1 MKIFNLHMKRIYH
14 IIAAVL
20 VTVLMSSCK
29 EDLTPTANF
38 TETLVNLHPSQ
49 SVDLSVKLDRPAET
63 ALSIPVEFACE
74 SNAYSVSDKAF
85 KFAQGSNTA
94 SITLTDI
101 DLPAG
106 TTVSAKLVASAQAY
120 VGVNYSC
127 FVVKDESEAYSIQ
140 LSSSAIELS
149 SCGRVT
155 LSISLTGA
163 YSGNKFKAPEDKS
176 IPFSISGDN
185 ASLVSVQDGLTQFT
199 VPKGK
204 NSASVVLLC
213 AETLEE
219 GSAVVSLGGEAAG
232 KQVAISIKSFSP
244 ASLIGEWAF
253 SRVYDA
259 EEIMVW
265 FEDEGDD
272 SDLLPLNNEGFTLTF
287 TEGEDGKVT
296 LTPGEGDF
304 ANFFRVSEVSLTA
317 PVNISSKGKIVG
329 PYQCSELNMFQAE
342 DPGLKEPVVYT
353 YFKLSP
359 ANRAFSAST
368 ESAGD
373 GVVAFRINDEGN
385 LEMMFRDYDQPPFG
399 ENWWLGFDP
408 DMFGFCSLFTRVE

>member
-106 TTVSAKLVASAQAY
+106 VTVSAKLVASAQAY

-127 FVVKDESEAYSIQ
+127 FVVKDESEAYSVQ
-140 LSSSAIELS
+140 FSSSSVELN
-149 SCGRVT
+149 SCGKAT
-155 LSISLTGA
+155 LGITLTGA
-163 YSGNKFKAPEDKS
+163 YSGTKFKAPEDIK
-176 IPFSISGDN
+176 IPFSISGEGAD
-185 ASLVSVQDGLTQFT
+185 LVSVQDGLTEFT
-199 VPKGK
+199 VPKGN
-204 NSASVVLLC
+204 NSASVVLQC
-213 AETLEE
+213 AETFEE
-219 GSAVVSLGGEAAG
+219 GSAVFSLAGDAG
-232 KQVAISIKSFSP
+232 KQVTLKIKSFSP
-244 ASLIGEWAF
+244 ASLVGEWVF
-253 SRVYDA
+253 SRVYD
-259 EEIMVW
+259 EDEMVIW
-265 FEDEGDD
+265 FEELEDD
-272 SDLLPLNNEGFTLTF
+272 SSLLPLNNEGFTLTF

-304 ANFFRVSEVSLTA
+304 ANFFRVSEVSLTE
-317 PVNISSKGKIVG
+317 PVNCSSEGKIVG

-342 DPGLKEPVVYT
+342 DPGLEEPVVYT

-359 ANRAFSAST
+359 ANRAFSADT

-399 ENWWLGFDP
+399 ENWWDGFDQ